1 MSDLCTFSPHLSK
14 LYSEHRKL
22 SEKISLIISKYEYL
36 DESIE
41 FKNKYR
47 RVLRISKNHPR
58 NIFVKQMF
66 LIWISFQNFKCRKKI
81 FWEILAV
88 LFQTKKD
95 YFYPFKNLKKVAPF
109 HSSLKNCCK
118 FLIFVKNWFPLFH
131 EKNFKRSSKF
141 CQEHC
146 YKKSTC

>member
-1 MSDLCTFSPHLSK
+1 MLLWA
-14 LYSEHRKL
+14 LG
-22 SEKISLIISKYEYL
+22 IIVL
-36 DESIE
+36 L
-41 FKNKYR
+41 KNQNKAKKP
-47 RVLRISKNHPR
+47 INKTGFQKNHPR

-131 EKNFKRSSKF
+131 EKNFKRSSNLSRALLPKIY
-141 CQEHC
+141 QLKNK
-146 YKKSTC
+146 YKNYYCFIPANQKLIA